1 MQKFEYRTVVLGEQS
16 NIDKGASLDIVRIE
30 NDLNELGSEGWEL
43 VTTSENITSGYT
55 TRMFLI
61 FKRALS

>member
-1 MQKFEYRTVVLGEQS
+1 MKKFEYKTVMLGEQS
-16 NIDKGASLDIVRIE
+16 NIDKGTSMDIVKIE
-30 NDLNELGSEGWEL
+30 DGLNKLGREGWEL

-61 FKRALS
+61 FKREVE